1 MKINWKLQYGL
12 IAIVVAIVIFV
23 MSAGDAI
30 NFLKT
35 PIKLETSDQVRAL
48 KAGDHVTFDIKMTFD
63 CLISETQTTTKNGKV
78 QDSKESARYYV
89 IPFIEIT
96 ESEVKEYD
104 LTVKINAED
113 FDKVESGYDAFEK
126 LYTEGVMPTE
136 VIMSVDGLVK
146 DMNDEEKKYVSS
158 DYDAYMDKIYVNNQ
172 KKSTALITAGLGILF
187 LLVGGILIVFFFLGR
202 KKDKERLEELR
213 TANPGYYEAPQNVSF
228 NNSAAPQ
235 GAAFNLN
242 NAPQNVTFNNGAAQ
256 PQADSLFN
264 NAAQA
269 PTQSG
274 NFNEVST
281 SSNPQQYID
290 AAGNSTQ
297 FNEVSNNNNQQ

>member
-1 MKINWKLQYGL
+1 MNINWKLKYGI
-12 IAIVVAIVIFV
+12 IAFILGVVCVCIALPKAISF
-23 MSAGDAI
+23 MGDAI
-30 NFLKT
+30 KVDSVEKAKNLK
-35 PIKLETSDQVRAL
+35 D
-48 KAGDHVTFDIKMTFD
+48 GDHVIVDITMSDGYYMTYTED
-63 CLISETQTTTKNGKV
+63 N
-78 QDSKESARYYV
+78 KEVARYYV
-89 IPFIEIT
+89 ALFWDP
-96 ESEVKEYD
+96 VNYVD
-104 LTVKINAED
+104 YALTVRVGKDYYSNMDEAMKAAENYFKALNED
-113 FDKVESGYDAFEK
+113 
-126 LYTEGVMPTE
+126 LNTPMPTKVCLSIDG
-136 VIMSVDGLVK
+136 VI
-146 DMNDEEKKYVSS
+146 DEFSNEDEKKYAKQYVNQG
-158 DYDAYMDKIYVNNQ
+158 YMDYIYVVPNG
-172 KKSTALITAGLGILF
+172 KSTTVIGLIFGGVFAVVGLV
-187 LLVGGILIVFFFLGR
+187 LVLFFFLGR

-213 TANPGYYEAPQNVSF
+213 ATNPGYYEAPQNVSF

-256 PQADSLFN
+256 PQADALFN

-269 PTQSG
+269 PAESG